1 MGIELE
7 QSSSSR
13 RGQGEEKRI
22 IMLAL
27 DSESVDLDR
36 LEDGAERNCFGRV
49 DFHMVDLK
57 DNKITHCCFPS
68 LIMIVPSHHMSLNGF
83 IYIVGGVT
91 PLIVQSPEFDFQRLQ
106 CQSPISNRT
115 FYFGGSSI
123 DLSDE
128 AAVWCPAHVF
138 IANQF
143 ATSNYGPVL
152 PSLFSVHSVQLK
164 FAEENRPYVSF
175 LGKIYSF
182 GPQRLE
188 PEVLDPATVG
198 HSEPIYPLPVPEHV
212 VGCSVSILV
221 LPDPSKNRILVR
233 LHGGQLSSPSLY
245 AFTPP
250 ADTDGIGTWK
260 YLIPD
265 FPVWADSA
273 AVVDGVIYFHCH
285 KFPSLL
291 RAFHIAEEKWLKVWW
306 DSCFKDNVNLNV
318 ERMHFDALL
327 PLGHNILCFAAW
339 TPIYSEPS
347 VSTLSVV
354 FYKFE
359 VLRDTGKTISVD
371 ACDSYSYELPQI
383 DHVLHFISV

>member
-22 IMLAL
+22 LMLAFN
-27 DSESVDLDR
+27 SESVDLDR

-68 LIMIVPSHHMSLNGF
+68 LIMTVPSHHMLSLNEF

-91 PLIVQSPEFDFQRLQ
+91 PPIVQSPEFDFQRLQ

-128 AAVWCPAHVF
+128 AEVWCPAPVF
-138 IANQF
+138 IANQS
-143 ATSNYGPVL
+143 ATSN
-152 PSLFSVHSVQLK
+152 
-164 FAEENRPYVSF
+164 YVSF

-182 GPQRLE
+182 GSQRLE

-198 HSEPIYPLPVPEHV
+198 HSEPIYPLPVPEHL
-212 VGCSVSILV
+212 VGCSVSIPV

-260 YLIPD
+260 CLIPD

-273 AVVDGVIYFHCH
+273 AVVDGVIYFHRH

-291 RAFHIAEEKWLKVWW
+291 CAFHIAEEKWLKVWW
-306 DSCFKDNVNLNV
+306 DSCFKDNFNFNV

-327 PLGHNILCFAAW
+327 PLGDNILCFAAW

-347 VSTLSVV
+347 VSTRSVV
-354 FYKFE
+354 FYKFK
-359 VLRDTGKTISVD
+359 VFRDTGKTISFN
-371 ACDSYSYELPQI
+371 ACDSYSYELPQT
-383 DHVLHFISV
+383 DNVLRFISV